1 MSLAQ
6 GHHFDD
12 ARSFVLSKQRDVMV
26 MDQNDMMPLSMP
38 ELLEKFAGHAEPLLG
53 QLGLKKG
60 IYTYIYIYIYICRSA
75 IFIHP
80 CRSVQP
86 C

>member
-1 MSLAQ
+1 
-6 GHHFDD
+6 
-12 ARSFVLSKQRDVMV
+12 MV
-26 MDQNDMMPLSMP
+26 MDQNDTMPLSMP

-60 IYTYIYIYIYICRSA
+60 IYTSYIYIYIYIYRSA

-80 CRSVQP
+80 CCSVQP
-86 C
+86 CQFSWQNVGYPSHSVLRT